1 MGRIISHILI
11 SLLMCL
17 FMGCAQSD
25 IDAPQPLK
33 GSLTVQF
40 SAVPATRATTPGDGD
55 IYKGGGMEDLTLIL
69 VNQMEVISEIQ
80 QITNIT
86 GDEQRVKQVT
96 FMGLEVGNYM
106 LYAYANTE
114 RALLSEARN
123 LISSL
128 RVGDKFDSARYN
140 ALFTSLSGRT
150 TPVMNDINPM
160 LLTASKAISVAVE
173 NSSVSIDMLRPIVW
187 FEVKLF
193 NHSNHPMTVSD
204 VSFSKFNP
212 STSYILPKDGVIP
225 STVTYRDLPTY
236 ATYSG
241 GTDVVVE
248 EDSEST
254 IYAATLF
261 ENRASSY
268 TISLTSKVSSIGFT
282 DMVSI
287 ASTSDGYMLRNR
299 STGKYLVDNG
309 SGQMVLMDFN
319 NIANINNAQWRFS
332 KTSTGYMTNVGT
344 GKRYYRSTTSA
355 TTGSNLSFAMSSGY
369 LRISYGS
376 GRNTSY
382 LFDDNGTPNF
392 STSATGDVRDWQI
405 RKREVVESSASI
417 TNSLIKVIDRNT
429 AAVTPMTEQLRNQH
443 IEIVINAY
451 YNDASGKFNFVVLPW
466 TEKNEEVEFN

>member
-40 SAVPATRATTPGDGD
+40 SAAPATRATTPGDGD

-80 QITNIT
+80 HITNIT
-86 GDEQRVKQVT
+86 GDEQRVKHVT

-128 RVGDKFDSARYN
+128 RVGDKFDSARYE
-140 ALFTSLSGRT
+140 ALFTTLSGRT
-150 TPVMNDINPM
+150 TPVMNDTNPM

-193 NHSNHPMTVSD
+193 NHSNHSMTVSD

-212 STSYILPKDGVIP
+212 STSYILPKDGAIP
-225 STVTYRDLPTY
+225 STVTYRDLPL
-236 ATYSG
+236 YSTFTNG
-241 GTDVVVE
+241 KNITVPANT
-248 EDSEST
+248 ESV
-254 IYAATLF
+254 IYETALF
-261 ENRASSY
+261 ENRASAY
-268 TISLTSKVSSIGFT
+268 TMSADLEAGASSLSDVTALNTSSSF
-282 DMVSI
+282 
-287 ASTSDGYMLRNR
+287 ALKNR
-299 STGKYLVDNG
+299 STNRYLIDDG
-309 SGQMVLMDFN
+309 SGKMALVSSLDDAPSQEHAL
-319 NIANINNAQWRFS
+319 WKFS
-332 KTSTGYMTNVGT
+332 STSSGYITNVAT
-344 GKRYYRSTTSA
+344 GKRYYNSTTSA
-355 TTGSNLSFAMSSGY
+355 NSGTNLSFAMSNNFLRITYRSGNSTYY
-369 LRISYGS
+369 LRDNRGAIGYA
-376 GRNTSY
+376 RNVNDQT
-382 LFDDNGTPNF
+382 
-392 STSATGDVRDWQI
+392 RDWRLQELSGG
-405 RKREVVESSASI
+405 KTSI
-417 TNSLIKVIDRNT
+417 ENAQIKVVDKQT
-429 AAVTPMTEQLRNQH
+429 AAVKPMTEQLRNQH

>member
-1 MGRIISHILI
+1 
-11 SLLMCL
+11 MCL

-86 GDEQRVKQVT
+86 GDEQRVKHVT

-114 RALLSEARN
+114 HTLLSEARN
-123 LISSL
+123 MISSL
-128 RVGDKFDSARYN
+128 RVGDKFDSARYE
-140 ALFTSLSGRT
+140 ALFTTLSGRT
-150 TPVMNDINPM
+150 TPVMNDTNPM

-204 VSFSKFNP
+204 VSFSKFNA

-225 STVTYRDLPTY
+225 STVTYRDLPL
-236 ATYSG
+236 YSTLTNG
-241 GTDVVVE
+241 ENIKVKANT
-248 EDSEST
+248 ESV
-254 IYAATLF
+254 IYETALF
-261 ENRASSY
+261 ENRASAY
-268 TISLTSKVSSIGFT
+268 TVSADLEVSNWTDVTAIKTSSAFALK
-282 DMVSI
+282 
-287 ASTSDGYMLRNR
+287 NR
-299 STGKYLVDNG
+299 STNRYLIDDGNG
-309 SGQMVLMDFN
+309 NMALVSSLD
-319 NIANINNAQWRFS
+319 NAQSQEHALWKFS
-332 KTSTGYMTNVGT
+332 STSSGYITNVAT
-344 GKRYYRSTTSA
+344 GNRYYNSTTSA
-355 TTGSNLSFAMSSGY
+355 NSGTNLSFAMSNNF
-369 LRISYGS
+369 LRITYKN
-376 GRNTSY
+376 RNTTYY
-382 LFDDNGTPNF
+382 LQDINNGSIDFVSNVNDQT
-392 STSATGDVRDWQI
+392 RDWRLQ
-405 RKREVVESSASI
+405 KPSGVPASI
-417 TNSLIKVIDRNT
+417 ENAQIKVVDKQT
-429 AAVTPMTEQLRNQH
+429 AAVKPMTEQLRNQH

>member
-1 MGRIISHILI
+1 MGRIGHILI

-17 FMGCAQSD
+17 FMGCAQSEV
-25 IDAPQPLK
+25 DAPQPEK
-33 GSLTVQF
+33 GSLTVRL
-40 SAVPATRATTPGDGD
+40 SAVPTTRATTPGDGD

-69 VNQMEVISEIQ
+69 VNPMEEISEIQ

-86 GDEQRVKQVT
+86 GDEQRVKNVT
-96 FMGLEVGNYM
+96 FMGLAVGNYM

-128 RVGDKFDSARYN
+128 RVGDKFDSTRYN

-150 TPVMNDINPM
+150 TPVMNDTNPL

-212 STSYILPKDGVIP
+212 STSYILPKGGSIP
-225 STVTYRDLPTY
+225 STATYRDLPL
-236 ATYSG
+236 YSTFTNG
-241 GTDVVVE
+241 ENITVPANT
-248 EDSEST
+248 ESV
-254 IYAATLF
+254 IYETALF
-261 ENRASSY
+261 ENRASAY
-268 TISLTSKVSSIGFT
+268 TMSAVLEAGASNWTDVTAINTSSAFALK
-282 DMVSI
+282 
-287 ASTSDGYMLRNR
+287 NR
-299 STGKYLVDNG
+299 STGRFLVDNG
-309 SGQMVLMDFN
+309 SGNMALVSSIDDALSQEHAL
-319 NIANINNAQWRFS
+319 WKFS
-332 KTSTGYMTNVGT
+332 GTSSGYITNVAT
-344 GKRYYRSTTSA
+344 GKRYYTKTTSA
-355 TTGSNLSFAMSSGY
+355 NSGTNLSFAMSSGY
-369 LRISYGS
+369 LRISYKSGNTTYSLRDNRGS
-376 GRNTSY
+376 IGFARNVNDQTREWRLQELSGGR
-382 LFDDNGTPNF
+382 
-392 STSATGDVRDWQI
+392 
-405 RKREVVESSASI
+405 ASI
-417 TNSLIKVIDRNT
+417 ENAQIKVVDKQT
-429 AAVTPMTEQLRNQH
+429 AAVMPMTEQLRNQH